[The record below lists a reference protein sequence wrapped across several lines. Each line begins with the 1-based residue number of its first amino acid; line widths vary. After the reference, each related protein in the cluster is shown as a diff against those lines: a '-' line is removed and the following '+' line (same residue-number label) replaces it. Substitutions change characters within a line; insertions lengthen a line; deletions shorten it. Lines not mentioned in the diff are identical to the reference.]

1 MKTWRKIFNL
11 SFFSSLSSA
20 VNIPALSKNEA
31 SEVLQRETRAMNHH
45 HFEEI
50 VRANLE
56 RECIEE
62 ICDSKGKGSDKLIEF
77 YVI

>member
-1 MKTWRKIFNL
+1 M
-11 SFFSSLSSA
+11 
-20 VNIPALSKNEA
+20 NIPVLSKTEA

-62 ICDSKGKGSDKLIEF
+62 TCDSKGQDSEKIVRQIK
-77 YVI
+77 